1 MNKQEFLDALAAK
14 LSEEIT
20 NPAEVA
26 DQVSYYEGY
35 IDSEIANGKDEET
48 VTGELG
54 DPILIARNIL
64 ESPGSDRRDYS
75 TSSYEQGRAEAQ

>member
-26 DQVSYYEGY
+26 DQVSY
-35 IDSEIANGKDEET
+35 
-48 VTGELG
+48 
-54 DPILIARNIL
+54 
-64 ESPGSDRRDYS
+64 
-75 TSSYEQGRAEAQ
+75 